1 MAARVAVRHRRGSVE
16 GRAVVKGRAAV
27 ARVEG
32 MEAVVVVARV
42 AEEGVMAAA
51 AKARVAPGREAA
63 A

>member
-1 MAARVAVRHRRGSVE
+1 M
-16 GRAVVKGRAAV
+16 VKGRAAV

-51 AKARVAPGREAA
+51 ARLGWLREGRRRR
-63 A
+63 